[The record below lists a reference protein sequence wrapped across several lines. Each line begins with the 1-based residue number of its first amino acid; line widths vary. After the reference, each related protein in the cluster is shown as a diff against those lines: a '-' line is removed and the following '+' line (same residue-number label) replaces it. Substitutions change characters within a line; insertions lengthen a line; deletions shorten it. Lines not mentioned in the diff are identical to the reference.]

1 MRASSVTSAIKELL
15 DQNGPTHYSAGEI
28 YERIRDRLPAV
39 NQSTVYRALER
50 MAKAGEISV
59 SDMGTG
65 SAVYEGLAN
74 GIHHHLVCQV
84 CGRVMTIGHE
94 EVDTFFS
101 AVEQRHSFH
110 VLTNHLVLF
119 GVCSSCLAEN
129 GQTIDE
135 DESE

>member
-15 DQNGPTHYSAGEI
+15 DQNEPSHFSASEI
-28 YERIRDRLPAV
+28 FEHIRDRLPAV

-74 GIHHHLVCQV
+74 GMHHHLVCQI
-84 CGRVMTIGHE
+84 CGQVITIGHE
-94 EVDTFFS
+94 EVGSFFE
-101 AVEQRHSFH
+101 AVEQRHNFH

-119 GVCSSCLAEN
+119 GVCSQCLE
-129 GQTIDE
+129 E
-135 DESE
+135 DEQKPPG